1 MRIRDE
7 QLINRFLEFMDDHEI
22 KSIEDVYQQDK
33 ISEECVELVAELVG
47 IMLGKQNWE
56 LKDEKIHK
64 K

>member
-47 IMLGKQNWE
+47 IMLGK
-56 LKDEKIHK
+56 
-64 K
+64 